1 MTTGSCSDQDVS
13 RNDGVDP
20 HGGATIPTYLQ
31 LAAEL
36 ADRCRDLPG
45 GTRLPSENELAAANG
60 VSRITARA
68 ALQELEQ
75 RHVVRRQRGSGTFV
89 ANRIPYVVRAG
100 MPPSWTAIVAT
111 AGHEPAHRLLSVETV
126 RAPAAVARA
135 LLLPRGRSVVRAV
148 RLGLVDGV
156 VASHQVSHLPTAI
169 VPDLARH
176 LERGSLTK
184 LLIEHYGL
192 QPDRW
197 WSRAEMATVP
207 AEVGVELEV
216 SGRPMAWRIES
227 VNVCRRRGVP
237 VEVTTGW
244 MRADQFEVALEF
256 GPTDGANEIATM
268 DGGRE

>member
-1 MTTGSCSDQDVS
+1 MS
-13 RNDGVDP
+13 RNDSVDAD
-20 HGGATIPTYLQ
+20 GGAAIPTYLQ
-31 LAAEL
+31 LATEL

-45 GTRLPSENELAAANG
+45 GTRLPSENELAAMNG

-111 AGHEPAHRLLSVETV
+111 AGHEPSHRLLSVETV
-126 RAPAAVARA
+126 RASAAAARA
-135 LLLPRGRSVVRAV
+135 LLLPRGRMVVRIV
-148 RLGLVDGV
+148 RLGLVDGM
-156 VASHQVSHLPTAI
+156 VASHQVSYLPSAV

-176 LERGSLTK
+176 LDKGSLTS
-184 LLIEHYGL
+184 LLIERYGL
-192 QPDRW
+192 EPDRW
-197 WSRAEMATVP
+197 WSRAEMAIVP
-207 AEVGVELEV
+207 ADVGAELEV

-227 VNVCRRRGVP
+227 ANVCRRRGVP

-244 MRADQFEVALEF
+244 MRADQFEVTLEF
-256 GPTDGANEIATM
+256 GPTDGAQEISTI
-268 DGGRE
+268 DGEQE